1 VVDDRPA
8 TVQDDDA
15 GHRRRWAA
23 WLYWGN
29 LIQFLDAAGGDGTQL
44 ARTTL
49 DSFQPAEL
57 AVSEGT
63 GLVAARRD
71 LALDEETATWLGR
84 DPAAPAAEPVGTGD
98 LDETQTDQ
106 RWRDVVDLLMPD
118 ESGLESLVRAL
129 AARGVPPPEQG
140 FELGDAGWQAELAW
154 PERRIA
160 VVLVGDL
167 HDNETADR
175 DEAFAAQGWDARTA
189 RQWSVDDLAEKV
201 LETSG
206 RTGERR

>member
-1 VVDDRPA
+1 
-8 TVQDDDA
+8 VQDDDA
-15 GHRRRWAA
+15 AHRRRWAA

-29 LIQFLDAAGGDGTQL
+29 LIQFLDAAGGDGAQL

-49 DSFQPAEL
+49 DAFQPAEL

-63 GLVAARRD
+63 GLVTARRA
-71 LALDEETATWLGR
+71 LALDDETATWLGR
-84 DPAAPAAEPVGTGD
+84 SPAAPVAGPAAAGG
-98 LDETQTDQ
+98 LDEAKTDQ
-106 RWRDVVDLLMPD
+106 HWRDVVALLMPD

-129 AARGVPPPEQG
+129 AARGAPPPKQG

-175 DEAFAAQGWDARTA
+175 DKAFAAHGWDARTA

-201 LETSG
+201 MQPSG